1 MSEVTIT
8 TQNFEQ
14 EVLKSEKPV
23 LIDFWGEG
31 CGPCKML
38 APVIEEVAEVDAK
51 MEDKINIVK
60 IDVDKST
67 ELVKKIGVLTT
78 PTMVV
83 FKNGEVTAQE
93 IGVQKKSTIL
103 DMLN

>member
-1 MSEVTIT
+1 MVKEIVAEEFEKELASKEV
-8 TQNFEQ
+8 
-14 EVLKSEKPV
+14 VLAEFYGV
-23 LIDFWGEG
+23 W
-31 CGPCKML
+31 CMPCKML
-38 APVIEEVAEVDAK
+38 SGVLDKVDAK

-83 FKNGEVTAQE
+83 FKNGEEVERAVGFRQE
-93 IGVQKKSTIL
+93 KQIV
-103 DMLN
+103 DMVSKFLG